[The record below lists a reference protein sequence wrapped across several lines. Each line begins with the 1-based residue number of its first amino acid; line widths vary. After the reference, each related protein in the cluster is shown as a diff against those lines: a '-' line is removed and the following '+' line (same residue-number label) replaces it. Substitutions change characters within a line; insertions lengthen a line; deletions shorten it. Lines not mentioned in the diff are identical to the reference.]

1 MSTINHRSEG
11 GTAARLLAQA
21 FPATAANTLGTWVER
36 AVCASTDPEIF
47 FPPKGDPGTQARQVC
62 GRCPVSDPCLAY
74 ALQAR
79 EEFGI
84 WGGLDPVERKNLRRT
99 LLRHRSRERAA
110 TEGAA

>member
-1 MSTINHRSEG
+1 MSTTSRPGEG

-21 FPATAANTLGTWVER
+21 FPATAADTLGTWVER

-62 GRCPVSDPCLAY
+62 GRCPVSSDCLDY
-74 ALQAR
+74 ALQTR
-79 EEFGI
+79 EESGI

-99 LLRHRSRERAA
+99 LLRQVSRERAA